1 MSKLLSA
8 LIAALFAVAAVTP
21 VAFAQDKK
29 MADPLAEACKGKKA
43 GDEVTVDGKKVKCP
57 AAKK

>member
-1 MSKLLSA
+1 MTKLLSA
-8 LIAALFAVAAVTP
+8 LVAATFAVASLSP
-21 VAFAQDKK
+21 VAFAADKK
-29 MADPLAEACKGKKA
+29 GSDALADACKDKKA

>member
-8 LIAALFAVAAVTP
+8 LVAGLFAVATVTP
-21 VAFAQDKK
+21 VAFAAEK
-29 MADPLAEACKGKKA
+29 MDPLADACKGKKA

>member
-1 MSKLLSA
+1 MTKLLST
-8 LIAALFAVAAVTP
+8 LLAAVFATVTVTP
-21 VAFAQDKK
+21 IAFAQDKK
-29 MADPLAEACKGKKA
+29 MDPLAEACKGKKA